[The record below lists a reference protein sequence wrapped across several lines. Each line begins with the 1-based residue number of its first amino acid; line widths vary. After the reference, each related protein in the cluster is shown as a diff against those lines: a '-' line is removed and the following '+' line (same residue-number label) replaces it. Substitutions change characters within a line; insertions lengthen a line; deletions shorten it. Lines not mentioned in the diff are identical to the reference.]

1 MQNAIFKYPSDI
13 SNETGVLSRAHYR
26 SFCSRP
32 RIIPCESRKKEKKN
46 QTKKKTICII
56 FPQLAMFL
64 LNKRKKIFSDNKITK
79 NIS

>member
-32 RIIPCESRKKEKKN
+32 RIIPCESRKKEKKPN
-46 QTKKKTICII
+46 KEKNHMHYFSATSDVSSKQT
-56 FPQLAMFL
+56 
-64 LNKRKKIFSDNKITK
+64 
-79 NIS
+79 